1 MAKEIVTDIDDDAVE
16 VDDHFNDFADKQ
28 RYRINDTLWEKV
40 ERNLPRN
47 TMKLMRHIAAYRD
60 SHIKGLETPYPTD
73 CLIWHTTR
81 DTKILY
87 DVLGIEEDELYACT
101 KDIENPA
108 TGYID
113 PYLTKGNAQTL
124 KSYQFCFWLIYR
136 YYLLNDMTKEAN
148 AMKYYIGYNAYCMA
162 MNNSFRKYPPDPDIM
177 RFTINNLSYKNK
189 IKSLGSVHKWIYY
202 LTDAI
207 TITYDRRL
215 KRGADFDYLYV
226 IDKCRDKFK
235 DAIKRLHNAQ
245 DKNTK
250 SKSYMHTTTEQN
262 DDGTMKDVSS
272 MTADVIRLSDQCTAG
287 FFENPISEKCIKYAL
302 NKGKGASISEKD
314 LRNTLL
320 VIADDVKNQEDVR
333 TFYQSL
339 FYLFLNIDR
348 YPKYTVKDI
357 KSTAFISEMM
367 KLYKPGNTIDKNRI
381 IIRDIMDKW
390 LTVGSRTYRTTSRV
404 ATQSSFRKSIYDYF
418 VFKVAVDR

>member
-1 MAKEIVTDIDDDAVE
+1 MAKNIVTDIDVNEVE
-16 VDDHFNDFADKQ
+16 IDDHFNDYADKQ
-28 RYRINDTLWEKV
+28 RYRLNDNLWEKI
-40 ERNLPRN
+40 ERNVPKN
-47 TMKLMRHIAAYRD
+47 TMKLMRHIAMYRD
-60 SHIKGLETPYPTD
+60 KYISGLETPYPIDRLVWRTNLD
-73 CLIWHTTR
+73 DAILF
-81 DTKILY
+81 DT
-87 DVLGIEEDELYACT
+87 LGIEPEELYQYT

-113 PYLTKGNAQTL
+113 PYLSKGKGQTL
-124 KSYQFCFWLIYR
+124 KLYQFCFWLLYR
-136 YYLLNDMTKEAN
+136 YYLLHDKTKEAN
-148 AMKYYIGYNAYCMA
+148 ALKYYIGYNAYCMA
-162 MNNSFRKYPPDPDIM
+162 MWNSFRQYAPDPDIM

-202 LTDAI
+202 LVDAI
-207 TITYDRRL
+207 TITYDKRL

-250 SKSYMHTTTEQN
+250 SKSYLHTNTEQN

-272 MTADVIRLSDQCTAG
+272 LTADVIRLADQCTAG

-333 TFYQSL
+333 TFYQSI
-339 FYLFLNIDR
+339 FYLFLSLGT
-348 YPKYTVKDI
+348 YTLKDI
-357 KSTAFISEMM
+357 KSASFISEMM

-381 IIRDIMDKW
+381 IIREIMDKW
-390 LTVGSRTYRTTSRV
+390 LIVGSKTYRTTSRV

-418 VFKVAVDR
+418 IFKIVIDK